1 MYISQLKLDL
11 SSNIARRDFAKIYEM
26 HRSILRAFPEEGEGG
41 PGRVLYRIDLLRREG
56 IALVLVQSDK
66 KPDWNLLNPA
76 VDYFASVPEVKE
88 FNPNFKNGQTFT
100 FCLRANPT
108 YRKKEPEGQ
117 KGRRLGLYSESDL
130 ATWFLRKANHAGFM
144 VTDLEESIAEARPC
158 KNLVIIKEGRMEVH
172 RPVGGRVQTHD
183 AVKFEGKITVIDSE
197 LFLKA
202 LESGLGSGKGFGFG
216 LLSLAPLRVSE

>member
-108 YRKKEPEGQ
+108 YRKKELAGQ

-130 ATWFLRKANHAGFM
+130 ATWFLRKANHSGFI

-172 RPVGGRVQTHD
+172 RPLGGRVQTYD
-183 AVKFEGKITVIDSE
+183 AVKFEGKITITDSE
-197 LFLKA
+197 LFLKV